1 MIELHAQS
9 PDQGMVDGKNN
20 STTYETKYAV
30 SDEIFEK
37 YKTKQ
42 IKKLRIFWSETRF
55 FDHDVNYPNALVEQ
69 AKCLD

>member
-42 IKKLRIFWSETRF
+42 IKKLQKP
-55 FDHDVNYPNALVEQ
+55 Y
-69 AKCLD
+69 